1 MDEAALRQSIES
13 LKMMVPKEQAEFLD
27 FMLMQPYET
36 MLVMLRQY
44 ASNLTEQNVAEAID
58 KQFGGLPDDQR
69 NAMHQQAYQAY
80 KFLKGE

>member
-1 MDEAALRQSIES
+1 MDEATLRQSITS
-13 LKMMVPKEQAEFLD
+13 LKMMVGKEQADFLD

-36 MLVMLRQY
+36 MIVMLRQY
-44 ASNLTEQNVAEAID
+44 AANLTEQQVADAID
-58 KQFGGLPDDQR
+58 KQFGGLPQEQK